1 MYFLRFSKLIMQDI
15 NEMFNAVF
23 LTHLQNLILIW
34 FHSALENLVKNHENN
49 QNFIQLSAL
58 VVNGKK

>member
-1 MYFLRFSKLIMQDI
+1 
-15 NEMFNAVF
+15 MFNAVF